1 MCVSDSDSLK
11 FDNILKTQTPID
23 EEMEKYS
30 ETDLKALW
38 KDDAFRPIWNGGIM
52 HCHLSIKCQVAEKSG
67 KLLYNGKLFNRSK
80 WSWRPPKV
88 IRMQGRLAREYTDP
102 RNSSPEISIITARGV
117 IIWLDAC
124 PCGGEL
130 LMDHRGFLYCK
141 ECNIVY
147 E

>member
-11 FDNILKTQTPID
+11 FENILKTQTCID
-23 EEMEKYS
+23 EGMENYS
-30 ETDLKALW
+30 EAELKALW
-38 KDDAFRPIWNGGIM
+38 KDDAFRPIWTGGIM
-52 HCHLSIKCQVAEKSG
+52 HCHLSIKCQVAEESG
-67 KLLYNGKLFNRSK
+67 KLIYNGKLFNREK

-88 IRMQGRLAREYTDP
+88 IRLQGRPAREYTDP
-102 RNSSPEISIITARGV
+102 QNNNPEISIITVRGD

-141 ECNIVY
+141 ECSIVY